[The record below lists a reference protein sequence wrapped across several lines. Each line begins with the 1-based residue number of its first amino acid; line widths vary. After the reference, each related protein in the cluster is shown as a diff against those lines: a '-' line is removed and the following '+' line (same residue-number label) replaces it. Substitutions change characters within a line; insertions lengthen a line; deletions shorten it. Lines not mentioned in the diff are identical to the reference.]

1 MRQLLTGKLDMMT
14 VNLRDLTVPEIEGI
28 LTKYPWY
35 AHARKELMVKMS
47 KMGEEYRQDV
57 LRRTALYVYPDYKA
71 FRNAYILAHRAEEVA
86 KRQPEPVYD
95 FGLEEEMPVP
105 ESQVFQEASMEILP
119 DTVQVSKK
127 QIYIVGGDY
136 FSNEDLRQVSGSNV
150 ETYSLNPDL
159 EILEYKV
166 DFDSSEFSDEN
177 YYTETLARIY
187 AEQGLY
193 SRAHDI
199 YEKLILLYPEKSA
212 YFATLKNE
220 IKKHL

>member
-1 MRQLLTGKLDMMT
+1 MMT
-14 VNLRDLTVPEIEGI
+14 VNLKDLTVPEIEGI

-35 AHARKELMVKMS
+35 AHARKELMIKMS

-57 LRRTALYVYPDYKA
+57 LRRTALYVYPDYRA
-71 FRNAYILAHRAEEVA
+71 FRNAYLLAQRAEEEA
-86 KRQPEPVYD
+86 RRQPEPVYD
-95 FGLEEEMPVP
+95 FGLEEEIQLP
-105 ESQVFQEASMEILP
+105 ETHASQEASMEILP
-119 DTVQVSKK
+119 DSEPVSKRE
-127 QIYIVGGDY
+127 IYIVGGDY
-136 FSNEDLRQVSGSNV
+136 FSSEDLRQVSENNV
-150 ETYSLNPDL
+150 ETYSLSTDL
-159 EILEYKV
+159 EVSAAKV

-220 IKKHL
+220 IKKYL